1 MGRKSKKEGR
11 YPHTHTHTHTHT
23 RLIHFAA
30 QQKLTHCKAT
40 ILQSKLIKK
49 TILHS
54 LYSQYYTISDTW
66 HVVFPHVKQI
76 FVSTWVPYTLIPT
89 LCSRRKHQKH
99 ISSLGASDHKVKVLV
114 AQSAL
119 CDPMDCSLP
128 GSSVHGIFQ
137 AILGGDFPNPGIE
150 PESPALQ
157 AVLKGSDHKLQIKC
171 YHNPFLRLIH

>member
-1 MGRKSKKEGR
+1 MLFGDPNGNEIQKRGEI
-11 YPHTHTHTHTHT
+11 YIYTHTHTHTHIYVW
-23 RLIHFAA
+23 LIHFAA
-30 QQKLTHCKAT
+30 QQKLTQHCKAT

-49 TILHS
+49 TILRH

-99 ISSLGASDHKVKVLV
+99 ISRLSASDHKVKVLV

-119 CDPMDCSLP
+119 CDPVDCSLP

-137 AILGGDFPNPGIE
+137 AILGGIFPTLG
-150 PESPALQ
+150 
-157 AVLKGSDHKLQIKC
+157 
-171 YHNPFLRLIH
+171 